1 MVQTPALLFS
11 VCFESTN
18 QIQNG
23 FGVLGV
29 GAAERKEKH
38 NEETFIIYRSVLCLI
53 DDDGARCYC
62 QEGWLHYPK

>member
-29 GAAERKEKH
+29 DAAEKRKGSFYEKS
-38 NEETFIIYRSVLCLI
+38 FY
-53 DDDGARCYC
+53 AYC
-62 QEGWLHYPK
+62 KGGSMVW